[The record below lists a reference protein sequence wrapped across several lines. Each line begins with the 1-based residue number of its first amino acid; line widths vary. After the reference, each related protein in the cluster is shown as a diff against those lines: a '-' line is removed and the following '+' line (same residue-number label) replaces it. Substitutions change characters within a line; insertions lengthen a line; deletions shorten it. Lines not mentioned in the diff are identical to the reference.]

1 MTADKKTDKHT
12 TKKAAEKPA
21 TINLAA
27 EITAAVQTDE
37 EAPAI
42 ERVLMESA
50 NMLTIDGH
58 PYELVVNYHD
68 GFDKDKLAAR
78 FSDILTKY
86 DYIVG
91 DWGYEQLRLKG
102 FYAENNKR
110 AHRDQ
115 LITTLQDYLY
125 EYCNFGC
132 AYFVLQRIG
141 TPKRESSN
149 PVKRRRPR
157 TPRRRPQ
164 AHTSERHDR
173 VEPIKKKSTRAETNT
188 TTPRKRHFTIRNQK
202 VVAKKTT
209 SVTHKPAPN
218 KTNK

>member
-1 MTADKKTDKHT
+1 MNTEKKQP
-12 TKKAAEKPA
+12 KATERPA

-27 EITAAVQTDE
+27 EITAAVQTDDTPE
-37 EAPAI
+37 I
-42 ERVLMESA
+42 ERVLMESD
-50 NMLTIDGH
+50 NMLTIDGR
-58 PYELVVNYHD
+58 PYELVANYHD

-115 LITTLQDYLY
+115 LITTLEDYLY

-132 AYFVLQRIG
+132 AYFVLQRLG
-141 TPKRESSN
+141 TPKRDNSTGNSS
-149 PVKRRRPR
+149 KRRRTR
-157 TPRRRPQ
+157 SPRRRQQ
-164 AHTSERHDR
+164 AHTSERREQADPLKR
-173 VEPIKKKSTRAETNT
+173 KNVRAETNNKS
-188 TTPRKRHFTIRNQK
+188 PRKRHFTIRKQK
-202 VVAKKTT
+202 AT
-209 SVTHKPAPN
+209 KPTR
-218 KTNK
+218 KVH

>member
-1 MTADKKTDKHT
+1 MNTDKKQ
-12 TKKAAEKPA
+12 TKSAEKPA
-21 TINLAA
+21 TINVAA
-27 EITAAVQTDE
+27 EIAAAAQADE
-37 EAPAI
+37 TPEV

-50 NMLTIDGH
+50 TMLTIDGR
-58 PYELVVNYHD
+58 PYELVTNYHE

-78 FSDILTKY
+78 FSDILAKY

-115 LITTLQDYLY
+115 LITTLEDYLY

-141 TPKRESSN
+141 TPKRETTSSA
-149 PVKRRRPR
+149 PKKRRSR
-157 TPRRRPQ
+157 TPRRRQQ
-164 AHTSERHDR
+164 AHTSEQREQVD
-173 VEPIKKKSTRAETNT
+173 PLKKKNLRAETNEKT
-188 TTPRKRHFTIRNQK
+188 ARKRHFTIRNQK
-202 VVAKKTT
+202 TTKK
-209 SVTHKPAPN
+209 VH
-218 KTNK
+218 